1 MPQNFGYIRINPLN
15 IDHLKEF
22 KKIDLDKLFIDQYNS
37 SKPNQELENLL
48 DLIQPED
55 KLIIES
61 MSCIA
66 DNFFELQAF
75 IQHFYNQG
83 ISLFFH
89 KEQILISPN
98 KEQNDLTLLQALAKF
113 ESDNVIKIKKIK
125 QEKAR
130 KKRSKVEYALIRK
143 AMSVEGAS
151 YRSVAKQFNVGIATV
166 QRAMKKDI

>member
-55 KLIIES
+55 E
-61 MSCIA
+61 
-66 DNFFELQAF
+66 
-75 IQHFYNQG
+75 
-83 ISLFFH
+83 
-89 KEQILISPN
+89 
-98 KEQNDLTLLQALAKF
+98 
-113 ESDNVIKIKKIK
+113 
-125 QEKAR
+125 
-130 KKRSKVEYALIRK
+130 LIRK